1 MNTISIII
9 PTLNEAQLIEK
20 LLRDLK
26 EFAPET
32 ELIVADGHSS
42 DRTFEI
48 ASPLARTV
56 LSPRGRG
63 AQMNAGARR
72 TTGQVLWFLHADCRP
87 HPDSLTAIQA
97 VMADESIVG
106 GGFQYNLD
114 SPGIHYR
121 LAERMSN
128 LKNRMLKLLYGDMGI
143 FVRADVF
150 WEMDG
155 FKEVP
160 LMEDMDF
167 SRRLKRM
174 GKTTILPLTMRT
186 SARRWRREGWLKN
199 IVRNW
204 LLQIAWT
211 AGVSPNILAKWYR
224 FK

>member
-1 MNTISIII
+1 
-9 PTLNEAQLIEK
+9 
-20 LLRDLK
+20 
-26 EFAPET
+26 
-32 ELIVADGHSS
+32 
-42 DRTFEI
+42 
-48 ASPLARTV
+48 
-56 LSPRGRG
+56 
-63 AQMNAGARR
+63 MNAGAREA
-72 TTGQVLWFLHADCRP
+72 TGQVLWFLHADCRP
-87 HPDSLTAIQA
+87 HPDSLTAIQGA
-97 VMADESIVG
+97 LADESIVG
-106 GGFQYNLD
+106 GGFEFNLD
-114 SPGIHYR
+114 SPGLHYR
-121 LAERMSN
+121 LVERLSN

-150 WEMDG
+150 WRMDG

>member
-1 MNTISIII
+1 MITSSIII

-20 LLRDLK
+20 LLLDLK
-26 EFAPET
+26 EFAPEA
-32 ELIVADGHSS
+32 ELIVVDGHSS

-48 ASPLARTV
+48 ARPLARTV

-63 AQMNAGARR
+63 AQMNAGAREA
-72 TTGQVLWFLHADCRP
+72 TGQVLWFLHADCRP
-87 HPDSLTAIQA
+87 HPDSLTAIQVA
-97 VMADESIVG
+97 LSDESIVG

-121 LAERMSN
+121 LAERLSN
-128 LKNRMLKLLYGDMGI
+128 HKNRILKLFYGDMGI
-143 FVRADVF
+143 FVRANVF
-150 WEMDG
+150 WRMG
-155 FKEVP
+155 GYKEVP

-199 IVRNW
+199 IIRNW
-204 LLQIAWT
+204 LLQIAWA